1 MNKNI
6 KNNAGRLTVNKFNYD
21 ANDQLKTRLAILE
34 SQLKVANRMSNN
46 IKIKNKQLTNIIKQ
60 YDTYSCF

>member
-21 ANDQLKTRLAILE
+21 ENDQLKTRLAILE
-34 SQLKVANRMSNN
+34 SQLKVANRKSTNL
-46 IKIKNKQLTNIIKQ
+46 KIKNKQLNNIIKQ